1 MSEGATLSSLLES
14 IGTEI
19 MLVHAAPAGLDVG
32 VSGPVIDDPAE
43 PSPLDA
49 GDLLLAVGT
58 PPGSAAAQTLVERA
72 ARCGAAAV
80 VFRFNGAPPGALV
93 RGAESSGVALLGVIP
108 AMAWSQLHTLL
119 RSACIAVGGADTDDE
134 AGGAVGDL
142 FALANAIA
150 SRVGGPTTIEDP
162 QSTVLAFSSLD
173 EPVDEARQAT
183 ILGRKVPEDWL
194 RRLHEDGVFRRLW
207 SQDEVIH
214 VDYPE
219 LRRRLAVAIRAGGE
233 LLGSIWVQEET
244 RPFDAAAESALSEA
258 ARIAALHLIRA
269 RSSEDLDRTRR
280 GSLLRS
286 LLEGNAVAPLL
297 ADALGAKGEFHAT
310 VVLFRLPDGPQTEVA
325 VAGRRACRLID
336 LYCESTRRRAATVA
350 LGRDV
355 HLLLVDASPPAP
367 DRLEATAQEVLGE
380 RGDMLP
386 PGTLAGIG
394 SSFAGLAH
402 GPTSADEARR
412 AVSVLEASAVLEG
425 SGGAKRV
432 TGIDAVRA
440 RAIVD
445 RLAEIAA
452 GEPALM
458 KGPVELLAE
467 RDRDGRGHHIETL
480 RAFLDYFGDVT
491 AAAASLDVHPNT
503 FRYRVRRLVEISGL
517 DLDDPVERLV
527 AHLQLRMGPFN

>member
-1 MSEGATLSSLLES
+1 MNEGATLSSLLES

-19 MLVHAAPAGLDVG
+19 MQVFAAPAGLGIRVN
-32 VSGPVIDDPAE
+32 GPVIDDPAD
-43 PSPLDA
+43 PAPLDA

-58 PPGSAAAQTLVERA
+58 PPVSAAAQTVVERA
-72 ARCGAAAV
+72 ARCGGAAV
-80 VFRFNGAPPGALV
+80 VFRFNGAPPDGLV
-93 RGAESSGVALLGVIP
+93 KAAESSGVALLGVIP

-119 RSACIAVGGADTDDE
+119 RSACIAVGGADAGDE
-134 AGGAVGDL
+134 TGGAVGDL

-183 ILGRKVPEDWL
+183 ILGRRVPDDWL

-207 SQDEVIH
+207 SQAEVIH

-219 LRRRLAVAIRAGGE
+219 LHRRLAIAIRAGGE
-233 LLGSIWVQEET
+233 LLGSIWVQEDT

-297 ADALGAKGEFHAT
+297 ADALGVKGEGFAT
-310 VVLFRLPDGPQTEVA
+310 VVLFRLPEGAQTEVA
-325 VAGRRACRLID
+325 VAARRACRLLD
-336 LYCESTRRRAATVA
+336 LYCESTRRRGATVA
-350 LGRDV
+350 VGRDV

-367 DRLEATAQEVLGE
+367 DRLEAIAQEILGE

-386 PGTLAGIG
+386 SGTLAGIG
-394 SSFAGLAH
+394 SPLAGVAQA
-402 GPTSADEARR
+402 PASADEAQR
-412 AVSVLEASAVLEG
+412 AVAVLER
-425 SGGAKRV
+425 SGGSKPV
-432 TGIDAVRA
+432 TSIDTVRA
-440 RAIVD
+440 HAIAG

-452 GEPALM
+452 TEPSLL
-458 KGPVELLAE
+458 KGPVEVLAE
-467 RDRDGRGHHIETL
+467 RDRDGKGHHIETL

-503 FRYRVRRLVEISGL
+503 FRYRMRRLVEISGL

-527 AHLQLRMGPFN
+527 AHLQLRIRPFN